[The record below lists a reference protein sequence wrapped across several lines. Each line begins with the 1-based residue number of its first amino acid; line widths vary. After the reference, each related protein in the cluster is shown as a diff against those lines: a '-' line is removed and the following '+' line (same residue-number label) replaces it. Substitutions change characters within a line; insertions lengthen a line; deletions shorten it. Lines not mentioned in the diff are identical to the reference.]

1 MGPLVLIKVYSMIL
15 NTMENTPEP
24 WKRTYHSDTQF
35 TGETARP
42 VETIKVS
49 IFGSYL

>member
-35 TGETARP
+35 TGETARH